1 MRSVSREGVIMGE
14 VKDLENIG
22 AKTEDQLNQAGIYTK
37 EQLIKAGSKE
47 AWLKIRAFDE
57 SACLHLLWGLE
68 GAVEGIKK
76 KDLSPEV
83 RKDLKDFFDDINQ

>member
-1 MRSVSREGVIMGE
+1 MRSVSRKGVIMGE
-14 VKDLENIG
+14 LKDLENIG
-22 AKTEDQLNQAGIYTK
+22 AKTEEQLNQAGIYTK

-68 GAVEGIKK
+68 GAVEVIKK

>member
-14 VKDLENIG
+14 LKDLENIG
-22 AKTEDQLNQAGIYTK
+22 AKT
-37 EQLIKAGSKE
+37 E